1 MQVASLKEEVASS
14 IEVLCSLS
22 DCQYSNRIS
31 SAWLSFTERERCA
44 GRSVLTLAA
53 LPLLT
58 NLQRKRK
65 ESYA

>member
-1 MQVASLKEEVASS
+1 MWLAPPKGEITSS
-14 IEVLCSLS
+14 IEVLRSPLGLS
-22 DCQYSNRIS
+22 TFKRIS